1 MFCPR
6 PRARTHTHDCA
17 FQFRQWCGAEETASL
32 SERRREWESSGEKEE
47 IKKKKGRKKVGET
60 SAVFGWLWVHG
71 DWRVKEVGGGEIEW
85 SGREVGKGDW
95 SVACPCASS
104 TPLLSVFFFSLLSV
118 VSGSLPRPPQTSP
131 WAAARRTVLS
141 FSRRQP
147 QTELPCP
154 LDINQHAFLQAPS
167 THTHTLTHTH
177 SPVSSSDG
185 QVVRRPSL
193 TPALT
198 CKWDVHERQTRDRKS
213 FITHNFVFIKG
224 CHVTNGGRKRSIHV
238 PILLATFL
246 LPLEVSRLT
255 MWTFSICQCWMFSIY
270 HWLNT
275 KSVIT
280 GKWRLINIFK

>member
-1 MFCPR
+1 MGIGGWR
-6 PRARTHTHDCA
+6 KSAGGGR
-17 FQFRQWCGAEETASL
+17 L
-32 SERRREWESSGEKEE
+32 SEVGERWVRGTGVWLVLVPPPLLFSQSSSSRSSQLFLAHYLVRHRRLPGRRREELSS
-47 IKKKKGRKKVGET
+47 
-60 SAVFGWLWVHG
+60 
-71 DWRVKEVGGGEIEW
+71 
-85 SGREVGKGDW
+85 
-95 SVACPCASS
+95 
-104 TPLLSVFFFSLLSV
+104 LSL
-118 VSGSLPRPPQTSP
+118 
-131 WAAARRTVLS
+131 AD
-141 FSRRQP
+141 SRRQS
-147 QTELPCP
+147 CP
-154 LDINQHAFLQAPS
+154 ALLILINTHFFKPLQ
-167 THTHTLTHTH
+167 HTHTLTHTH

-185 QVVRRPSL
+185 QVGRRPSL

-213 FITHNFVFIKG
+213 FITHNFVFIKV

-280 GKWRLINIFK
+280 GKGRLINIFK